1 MKGTCRLCEEFC
13 PAGAVNL
20 SQTDVESEI
29 SVGALILAT
38 GFRAFDPNHHEA
50 YSYISYPNVL
60 TSLEFE
66 RVLSASGPYTGHL
79 LRPSDFTEPRKIAW
93 LQCIGS
99 RDLHHCD
106 NPYCSSVCCMY
117 AIKQAVIAQ
126 EHSQEP
132 LETAIFFLDMRTPG
146 KDFEKY
152 YWRAEHEHGVRFVR
166 SRLHSLKPVPGTHD
180 LALRYLREDGTMVT
194 ETFDLVVLSVGLEV
208 PFENLWL
215 AMNLGIE
222 TETETRFAK
231 TSPFTPVITNNP
243 GIFVCG
249 ALSGPKDIPQ
259 SVMEASA
266 AAAAA
271 AELLAT
277 AKGSEITAPTR
288 PPEMDVSDEE
298 PRLGVFVCRCG
309 SNIAGVID
317 VPALVEY
324 AQTLPQVVMS
334 TENLFTCSA
343 DTQILVQQAIQEHN
357 LNRVVVASCS
367 PRTHARLFMETL
379 AQAGL
384 NPYLMDMAN
393 IRNQDSW
400 VHQQEPEAALE
411 KAKDMVRMAVARVAN
426 LEPLHPQVFPVNPTG
441 LVVGGGVAGM
451 EAALSLANMG
461 FYTYLVEKSDCLGG
475 YARNLVINAQ
485 GYSYPDYLR
494 NLIESVAHHDKIEV
508 LFNAT
513 AQETTGFI
521 GNFQSTVAHPG
532 GLRQLEH
539 GVVILAT
546 GGHPLS
552 PTEYLY
558 GEHPHV
564 ILSLELD
571 KAIAGRDPR
580 LLEAQQVVFI
590 QCVGSREPE
599 RPYCSRLCC
608 TRSVESALALKEL
621 YPEMEVFIL
630 YRDMRTYGDKE
641 LLYKEAREKG
651 VIFIRFELENK
662 PVVEQTS
669 EGGLKVT
676 VQDPILGLP
685 VVLQP
690 DLLTMA
696 SAILP
701 NPTEDLGEVFKVPRG
716 AEGFFN
722 EAHAKLRP
730 VDCVTDGIYLAG
742 LAHYPKPL
750 EESVAQAKA
759 AAVRAATVLSQEQV
773 EVEPT
778 VAMVDHNFCI
788 GCGFCELSC
797 PYHAVHLIQVPGQG
811 LRAENLSAYCKGCGI
826 CAAGC
831 PQRAI
836 DMMHFRD
843 RQVLA
848 VIHAGGRLSY
858 FASEGRWA

>member
-1 MKGTCRLCEEFC
+1 MHRESLANPGDMVAVLGMDIAAVQAVIDETKDKNVLAVANHNTAGQVVITGEKDPVSRAAELVKERAGKVIPLKVSGAWHCELMR
-13 PAGAVNL
+13 GAVNDFR
-20 SQTDVESEI
+20 QFVE
-29 SVGALILAT
+29 
-38 GFRAFDPNHHEA
+38 
-50 YSYISYPNVL
+50 
-60 TSLEFE
+60 
-66 RVLSASGPYTGHL
+66 
-79 LRPSDFTEPRKIAW
+79 
-93 LQCIGS
+93 
-99 RDLHHCD
+99 
-106 NPYCSSVCCMY
+106 
-117 AIKQAVIAQ
+117 
-126 EHSQEP
+126 
-132 LETAIFFLDMRTPG
+132 
-146 KDFEKY
+146 
-152 YWRAEHEHGVRFVR
+152 
-166 SRLHSLKPVPGTHD
+166 
-180 LALRYLREDGTMVT
+180 
-194 ETFDLVVLSVGLEV
+194 
-208 PFENLWL
+208 
-215 AMNLGIE
+215 
-222 TETETRFAK
+222 
-231 TSPFTPVITNNP
+231 
-243 GIFVCG
+243 
-249 ALSGPKDIPQ
+249 DIPF
-259 SVMEASA
+259 
-266 AAAAA
+266 
-271 AELLAT
+271 
-277 AKGSEITAPTR
+277 SEP
-288 PPEMDVSDEE
+288 
-298 PRLGVFVCRCG
+298 
-309 SNIAGVID
+309 N
-317 VPALVEY
+317 
-324 AQTLPQVVMS
+324 S
-334 TENLFTCSA
+334 T
-343 DTQILVQQAIQEHN
+343 
-357 LNRVVVASCS
+357 
-367 PRTHARLFMETL
+367 
-379 AQAGL
+379 
-384 NPYLMDMAN
+384 
-393 IRNQDSW
+393 
-400 VHQQEPEAALE
+400 
-411 KAKDMVRMAVARVAN
+411 
-426 LEPLHPQVFPVNPTG
+426 
-441 LVVGGGVAGM
+441 
-451 EAALSLANMG
+451 
-461 FYTYLVEKSDCLGG
+461 
-475 YARNLVINAQ
+475 
-485 GYSYPDYLR
+485 
-494 NLIESVAHHDKIEV
+494 V

-630 YRDMRTYGDKE
+630 YRDMRNYGDKE
-641 LLYKEAREKG
+641 LLYKEGRDKG
-651 VIFIRFELENK
+651 LILIRFELENK

-690 DLLTMA
+690 DLLTLA

-778 VAMVDHNFCI
+778 VAMVDQNFCI